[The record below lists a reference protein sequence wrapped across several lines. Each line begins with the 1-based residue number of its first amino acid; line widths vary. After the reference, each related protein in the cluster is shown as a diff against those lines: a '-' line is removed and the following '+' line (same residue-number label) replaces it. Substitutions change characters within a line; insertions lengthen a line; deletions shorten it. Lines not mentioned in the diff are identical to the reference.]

1 MLSFDI
7 STKPIEG
14 TSLVAHTVK
23 KLSAMQETETWVRAM
38 GQEDP
43 LDKETVNP
51 LQYFCLENLID
62 RGACWATVHGI
73 TISQT

>member
-14 TSLVAHTVK
+14 TSLVAHTVN

-38 GQEDP
+38 AQEDP
-43 LDKETVNP
+43 LE
-51 LQYFCLENLID
+51 LQM
-62 RGACWATVHGI
+62 ATHSSI
-73 TISQT
+73 LS